1 MITDA
6 RPLML
11 AEPGVGCL
19 VLHEVCGLEVHQRHE
34 EWKEEQT
41 EQEAKY

>member
-1 MITDA
+1 MITDT

-11 AEPGVGCL
+11 AESGVGCL
-19 VLHEVCGLEVHQRHE
+19 VLHEVGGLEVNQRHQ

-41 EQEAKY
+41 EQEA